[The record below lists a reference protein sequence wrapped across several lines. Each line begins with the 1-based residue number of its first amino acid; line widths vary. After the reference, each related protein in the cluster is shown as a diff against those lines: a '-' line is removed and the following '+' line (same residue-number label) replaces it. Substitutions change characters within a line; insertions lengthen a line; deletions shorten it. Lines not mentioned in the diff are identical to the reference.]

1 MQLTICPIDEDS
13 ARIILGWRYEPPYDI
28 YNMGLASDDEGDV
41 AEAVAYFFANQF
53 YAVFDEETGELA
65 AYYSFGSDG
74 QVPGGDYSQTALD
87 MGMGMRPD
95 LTGQGLGEQFLATAV
110 TFARQTFPA
119 QKLRVTIA
127 AFNKRAQRLCQKAG
141 FVEVDR
147 FESENGGR
155 PFIIFVRD
163 I

>member
-1 MQLTICPIDEDS
+1 MQLSVYPMDEDS
-13 ARIILGWRYEPPYDI
+13 AQMILGWRYEPPYDI
-28 YNMGLASDDEGDV
+28 YDLGLAADDEADV

-53 YAVFDEETGELA
+53 YAVLDEETGELV
-65 AYYSFGSDG
+65 AYCSFGPDG
-74 QVPGGDYSQTALD
+74 QVPGGNYSQPALD
-87 MGMGMRPD
+87 IGMGMRPN

-110 TFARQTFPA
+110 TFARQTFPF

-155 PFIIFVRD
+155 LFIIFVRN

>member
-1 MQLTICPIDEDS
+1 MQLKVCPIDEYN

-28 YNMGLASDDEGDV
+28 YDMGLAADDEADV

-53 YAVFDEETGELA
+53 YAVLDEETGELA
-65 AYYSFGSDG
+65 AYCSFGPDG
-74 QVPGGDYSQTALD
+74 QVPGGDYSEAALD
-87 MGMGMRPD
+87 IGMGVRPD
-95 LTGQGLGEQFLATAV
+95 LTGRRLGEQFLATAV
-110 TFARQTFPA
+110 TFARQTFPT
-119 QKLRVTIA
+119 QKLCVTIA

-147 FESENGGR
+147 FESENGRR
-155 PFIIFVRD
+155 PFLIFMRD